1 MEQQK
6 SGKRKK
12 RAILFDVDGTLLN
25 SMSLYFDITTTE
37 IKKRGVNLDEFMS
50 IRADIEQDMLEEFSS
65 GDIGGGV
72 LMAIKLFSRI
82 GSYAGFSRIRNFFFT
97 ASVIRKIAK
106 IYHDVPL
113 FDDVIPSLDRIA
125 TDTDFKMG
133 IVSMASKKQIDE
145 SLTKTGILEY
155 FEVIITRDDVTK
167 SKPDPQGVLKACS
180 AMNIPPEECYMIGDL
195 PFDVMAAKTAGA

>member
-1 MEQQK
+1 
-6 SGKRKK
+6 
-12 RAILFDVDGTLLN
+12 
-25 SMSLYFDITTTE
+25 
-37 IKKRGVNLDEFMS
+37 
-50 IRADIEQDMLEEFSS
+50 
-65 GDIGGGV
+65 
-72 LMAIKLFSRI
+72 MAIKLFSRI

-180 AMNIPPEECYMIGDL
+180 EMNIPPEECYMIGDL
-195 PFDVMAAKTAGA
+195 PFDVMAAKTAGATPVCVTTGIARKSVLEKVAENLPIFSRLTEAIEWIIQDNAALN